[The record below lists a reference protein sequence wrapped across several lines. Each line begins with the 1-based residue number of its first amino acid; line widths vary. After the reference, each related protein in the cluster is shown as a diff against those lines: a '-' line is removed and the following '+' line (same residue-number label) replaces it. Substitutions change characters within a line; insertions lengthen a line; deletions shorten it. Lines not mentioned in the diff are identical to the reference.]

1 MPLTVVFNRPTLL
14 PSIFRDP
21 SSFTDKNSGRI
32 MLYAIGVDKDRH
44 ASIAR
49 IARPGLA
56 VIPEFF
62 SVYVWTHDKGEV
74 CAGDSATGKEAQ
86 TFADRIAQKIKQP
99 QARTDAMVLY
109 SPIERG
115 YWHNEDGWTGNPLDA
130 TLYESLDLSPKTMA
144 AVQQSA
150 PGTIAI
156 SLFDA
161 EVQDLGYETVTPA
174 PPPPPAPV
182 PKRDRILSLV

>member
-32 MLYAIGVDKDRH
+32 MLYAIGVDKERH

-49 IARPGLA
+49 IARPGLS

-74 CAGDSATGKEAQ
+74 CAGDFATGKEAQ
-86 TFADRIAQKIKQP
+86 AFANRIAQKTKQP
-99 QARTDAMVLY
+99 QARTDAMILY

-115 YWHNEDGWTGNPLDA
+115 YWHNKDGWTGDPLDA
-130 TLYESLDLSPKTMA
+130 TLYESLDLSEKTMA

-161 EVQDLGYETVTPA
+161 ERQDLGFETVTLA
-174 PPPPPAPV
+174 PPPLPAPV